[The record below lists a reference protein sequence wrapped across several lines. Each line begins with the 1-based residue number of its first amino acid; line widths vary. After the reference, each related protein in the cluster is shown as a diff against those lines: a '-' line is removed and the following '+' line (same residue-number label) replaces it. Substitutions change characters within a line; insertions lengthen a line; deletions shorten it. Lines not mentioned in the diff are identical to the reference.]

1 MDIPTYAREN
11 KQFNGMIGLDFAG
24 LGIPD
29 EDEVVA
35 MYCAATGRDGIP
47 DWNFYMAFNMF
58 RISAICQGVYKRGL
72 DGNASSENARDY
84 GVKAQSAAKIGW
96 DLAQRI

>member
-1 MDIPTYAREN
+1 
-11 KQFNGMIGLDFAG
+11 
-24 LGIPD
+24 
-29 EDEVVA
+29 